1 MTMPKDDKAK
11 DEKDSSENDKDT
23 GNTEGKTT
31 REPVT
36 RGRTFGAP
44 GHEKRG

>member
-1 MTMPKDDKAK
+1 MTMTDPDKESDK
-11 DEKDSSENDKDT
+11 KDSSENDKDT
-23 GNTEGKTT
+23 GNTESKTT